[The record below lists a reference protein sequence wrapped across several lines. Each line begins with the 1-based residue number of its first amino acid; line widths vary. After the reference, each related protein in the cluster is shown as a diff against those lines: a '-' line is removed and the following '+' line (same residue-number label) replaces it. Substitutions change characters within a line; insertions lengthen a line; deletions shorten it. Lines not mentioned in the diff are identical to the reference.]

1 MRSPLRLAAAAL
13 LLGLSGCVVV
23 PAPVPSY
30 AYAVNPYD
38 PGSRSLAGAALGA
51 GTGAALGAITARTLV
66 LGIDSD
72 RLFPVEGQER
82 IAAALP
88 HGLDGGRAT
97 VIESEFGHDGFLIE
111 TPAVAG
117 HLRRLLAD

>member
-51 GTGAALGAITARTLV
+51 GTGAALGAITGGGPGAAFGALTGGAIGA
-66 LGIDSD
+66 LGGAVSTPPP
-72 RLFPVEGQER
+72 PVYTYSPPPQPLYPSPGYY
-82 IAAALP
+82 
-88 HGLDGGRAT
+88 
-97 VIESEFGHDGFLIE
+97 S
-111 TPAVAG
+111 TPSYYY
-117 HLRRLLAD
+117 